1 MSDEDRLSGQEAWG
15 KVIELIRRY
24 GVQYGREKIL
34 ENITET
40 SKEAIKAVGGL
51 RTIGMSDENET
62 FLMNNFIKVY
72 ESFNKRKKET
82 EMLPDSIKND
92 IKKIQ
97 RSEVEKLAD
106 NFKGDEDE

>member
-1 MSDEDRLSGQEAWG
+1 
-15 KVIELIRRY
+15 
-24 GVQYGREKIL
+24 
-34 ENITET
+34 
-40 SKEAIKAVGGL
+40 
-51 RTIGMSDENET
+51 
-62 FLMNNFIKVY
+62 MNNFIKVY

-106 NFKGDEDE
+106 NFKGDK